1 MHSTVTW
8 RRSMTNF
15 ELFIHLIVFIFY
27 CYLKGSFSINHRVEC
42 DVFSATFY
50 YLLLEEAEKYISA
63 FDKHQILFPRLYSFH
78 ISQGRKVL
86 AYDLWSRTVRRLW
99 WLIVL
104 LWDFAVV
111 LTYVSPTVKHINALC
126 LSRDKQLN
134 LLSHKKVINSLSW
147 MGSFRDLSVIPNSI
161 IQGRMSS

>member
-1 MHSTVTW
+1 M
-8 RRSMTNF
+8 
-15 ELFIHLIVFIFY
+15 
-27 CYLKGSFSINHRVEC
+27 
-42 DVFSATFY
+42 FSATFY

-63 FDKHQILFPRLYSFH
+63 FDKHSILFPRLYSFH

-86 AYDLWSRTVRRLW
+86 ACDLWSRTVRRLW

-111 LTYVSPTVKHINALC
+111 LTYGAPTVKHLNALC

-134 LLSHKKVINSLSW
+134 LLSHQKVINSLSW
-147 MGSFRDLSVIPNSI
+147 MESFRDLSVIPSSI
-161 IQGRMSS
+161 ILRGGSGPNCKISFYNFISGEHLKHHRWELEGIRKSIL